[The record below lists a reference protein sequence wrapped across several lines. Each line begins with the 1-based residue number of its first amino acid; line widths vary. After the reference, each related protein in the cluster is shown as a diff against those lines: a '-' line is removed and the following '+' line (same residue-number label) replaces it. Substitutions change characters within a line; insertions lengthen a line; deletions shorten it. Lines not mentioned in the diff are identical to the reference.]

1 MRSEDDGLSERRRY
15 RAGMRRRSRGLS
27 LAELLVVITL
37 IGLVAL
43 VAVPKFAATRDVA
56 AVESALAEAI
66 RTFATARELAVLRR
80 SAVAVVID
88 PIRGSLEVRSRG
100 QVVMRRG
107 LGTTYGVALA
117 TNRDSLVYDPRGL
130 GFGASNLSLILS
142 RGRVADTVVV
152 SRLGRARW

>member
-1 MRSEDDGLSERRRY
+1 
-15 RAGMRRRSRGLS
+15 MRRRSRGLS

-37 IGLVAL
+37 IGLVAV
-43 VAVPKFAATRDVA
+43 VAVPRFAATRDRA
-56 AVESALAEAI
+56 AVESALAVTT
-66 RTFATARELAVLRR
+66 RTFSTARELAVLRR

-88 PIRGSLEVRSRG
+88 PVQGSLEVRSRG
-100 QVVMRRG
+100 RAVLRQG
-107 LGTTYGVALA
+107 LGAAYGVVLA

-130 GFGASNLSLILS
+130 GFGPSNLSLILR

>member
-1 MRSEDDGLSERRRY
+1 
-15 RAGMRRRSRGLS
+15 MRRRSRGLS

-43 VAVPKFAATRDVA
+43 VAVPKFAAVRDGA
-56 AVESALAEAI
+56 AVESALAETI

-100 QVVMRRG
+100 QVVMRSG

-130 GFGASNLSLILS
+130 GFGASNLSLILR